1 MALPDFT
8 SWLRT
13 QHQPIAEV
21 SELFPRGGMNALF
34 YDEIE
39 KLHQRQPME
48 AAELQRLMAMDFVGY
63 IDRSLRNAGFRDPD
77 LDGLVHDIVVKLIT
91 GALFKNVQGPL
102 LARFATAVKNSIIT
116 LATRRQRVR
125 RRYSDHELETVP
137 QRSVAPQHED
147 DLVERFRT
155 YVRQTLGDV
164 ALKVLD
170 HRLDAGDTREL
181 RGQPGLESHYAL
193 KEMVRKIKRAVSTFA
208 GNDPDL
214 LDQIER
220 ALASERRTMDR
231 RFAGSRS

>member
-1 MALPDFT
+1 
-8 SWLRT
+8 
-13 QHQPIAEV
+13 
-21 SELFPRGGMNALF
+21 MNALF

-39 KLHQRQPME
+39 KLHQRQPMD
-48 AAELQRLMAMDFVGY
+48 ANELQRLMSMDFVGY
-63 IDRSLRNAGFRDPD
+63 IDRSLRSAGFRDPE
-77 LDGLVHDIVVKLIT
+77 LDPLVHDIVVKLIT
-91 GALFKNVQGPL
+91 GALFRNVQGPF

-125 RRYSDHELETVP
+125 RRYSDHEVETVA
-137 QRSVAPQHED
+137 QRFVAPQSED

-170 HRLDAGDTREL
+170 HRLDGGDTREL

-193 KEMVRKIKRAVSTFA
+193 KEMVKRIKRAVSTFA

-214 LDQIER
+214 LDQIEA
-220 ALASERRTMDR
+220 ALANERRTLDR

>member
-1 MALPDFT
+1 
-8 SWLRT
+8 
-13 QHQPIAEV
+13 
-21 SELFPRGGMNALF
+21 MNALF
-34 YDEIE
+34 YDEIK
-39 KLHQRQPME
+39 KLHQRQPMD
-48 AAELQRLMAMDFVGY
+48 AAELQRLMSMDFVGY
-63 IDRSLRNAGFRDPD
+63 IDRSLRSAGFRDPE
-77 LDGLVHDIVVKLIT
+77 LDPMVHDIVVKLIT
-91 GALFKNVQGPL
+91 GALFRNVQGPF

-137 QRSVAPQHED
+137 QRFVAPQSDD

-164 ALKVLD
+164 ALRVLD
-170 HRLDAGDTREL
+170 HRLDGGDTREL

-193 KEMVRKIKRAVSTFA
+193 KEMVKRIKRAVSTFA

-214 LDQIER
+214 LDQIEA
-220 ALASERRTMDR
+220 ALANERRTLDR